1 MAGEVDYL
9 EVLYTDWSD
18 RMAANPDMTV
28 ADLRALFGEWE
39 TATLEHEGVSY
50 ASGQVGGVDGI
61 WVYPADGDKD
71 RVLLYTHGG
80 GFVVGQ

>member
-1 MAGEVDYL
+1 ME
-9 EVLYTDWSD
+9 
-18 RMAANPDMTV
+18 P
-28 ADLRALFGEWE
+28 
-39 TATLEHEGVSY
+39 EGVSY

-80 GFVVGQ
+80 GFVVCSASTHRKVSGHVAKALGVTAFVPDYRFVFEYSDFFKHK